1 MGTFKQKI
9 FQSDKGYI
17 IGLFKIKN
25 TDMESMQDYV
35 NKTITIT
42 GYFHELN
49 ENENYYFKGEETVH
63 PKYGFQFNV
72 KEYERVKPEDKDG
85 IVEFL
90 SSDLFPGIG
99 EKFAQKI
106 VDVLGDKALDV
117 ILENPNNINNNQ
129 NTKRTTLKTLKTLS

>member
-1 MGTFKQKI
+1 MVIKMENYIMGTFKQKI

-49 ENENYYFKGEETVH
+49 ENENYYFK
-63 PKYGFQFNV
+63 KQF
-72 KEYERVKPEDKDG
+72 
-85 IVEFL
+85 
-90 SSDLFPGIG
+90 
-99 EKFAQKI
+99 
-106 VDVLGDKALDV
+106 
-117 ILENPNNINNNQ
+117 ILNMVFN
-129 NTKRTTLKTLKTLS
+129 LM